1 VVLPV
6 AVDKVLDWDDVCPSR
21 QDMMAAS
28 GVVLENAAD
37 MAKAFPDLWPS
48 HEAARQQKARS
59 VTSCYYRDLSNSR
72 TSHSS
77 SVVAYRPAGP
87 GQKDRTARFDLV
99 LIRDPRAWLEA
110 KLGPLAHFEMI
121 GGAAPLPA
129 TLPIA
134 DARARLT
141 ALSARLDA
149 ALALRITND
158 RARLR
163 ALSHRMEAAQPNPAA
178 A

>member
-1 VVLPV
+1 
-6 AVDKVLDWDDVCPSR
+6 
-21 QDMMAAS
+21 
-28 GVVLENAAD
+28 
-37 MAKAFPDLWPS
+37 
-48 HEAARQQKARS
+48 
-59 VTSCYYRDLSNSR
+59 
-72 TSHSS
+72 
-77 SVVAYRPAGP
+77 
-87 GQKDRTARFDLV
+87 V

-149 ALALRITND
+149 ALALRITNG